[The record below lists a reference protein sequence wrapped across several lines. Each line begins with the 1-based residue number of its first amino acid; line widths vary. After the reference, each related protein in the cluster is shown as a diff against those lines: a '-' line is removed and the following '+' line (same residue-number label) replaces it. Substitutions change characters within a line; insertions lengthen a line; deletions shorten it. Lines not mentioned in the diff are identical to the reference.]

1 MCVCD
6 NEFVLGRGIVTLEAD
21 FRQDFMLWGTKFGE
35 GVCVPLKVVGARGWV
50 EVKLTCFEQYC

>member
-1 MCVCD
+1 MCD

-35 GVCVPLKVVGARGWV
+35 EVCGPLKVVGVRGCV
-50 EVKLTCFEQYC
+50 EGKLTCFQYY